1 MSSRPLRRRR
11 PGVYAA
17 MTALSTRRC
26 VPGFPR
32 PSEMCAA
39 ESKSPRPRTGGW
51 LGVVAV
57 TRDGDR
63 LDPLAV
69 DVHVGRLAGV
79 EPHDVVTG
87 AAVQG
92 VVTGAAAQ
100 DVVAVAAG
108 ERVVAVPAPDP
119 VVAGA
124 AVDRVVAPVAV
135 QTVIAGE
142 AVDRIVALLGDDEVV
157 PVGAGD
163 HVV

>member
-87 AAVQG
+87 AAVDRVDLVVPRQRVQDVVAVAAVLGVGAAAGPHEVVPGAAVQG

-108 ERVVAVPAPDP
+108 ERVV
-119 VVAGA
+119 
-124 AVDRVVAPVAV
+124 
-135 QTVIAGE
+135 
-142 AVDRIVALLGDDEVV
+142 
-157 PVGAGD
+157 
-163 HVV
+163 